1 MTTEFFY
8 KRICKIATLCITVSF
23 LCFSFAYAAFLSS
36 ATVVDTAK
44 TFYFLVSPSTHLE
57 VSAHNAAQIGGA
69 GYLLHANGR
78 DYAALSVYLTDTA
91 AAAVSTNLTDTPT
104 QIIPLESN
112 KLYLKTRRQKQQ
124 ETIYKN
130 AFSCLVD
137 CIRVLDI
144 EISRVERGATQQSSK
159 RILKTLENAFAFLS
173 KEYKNGFAAFAT
185 VCKNAANRLSVFTQ
199 STVYIE
205 DLRYLQCELCVSYL
219 RLSEDFRV

>member
-8 KRICKIATLCITVSF
+8 KRICKIAALFINFSF
-23 LCFSFAYAAFLSS
+23 LCFSFVYAAFLSS
-36 ATVVDTAK
+36 ATVVDTAR

-69 GYLLHANGR
+69 GYLVHANGR

-91 AAAVSTNLTDTPT
+91 ATAVSTNLTDTPT

-124 ETIYKN
+124 ETVYKN
-130 AFSCLVD
+130 AFSCLGD

-144 EISRVERGATQQSSK
+144 EIARVEKGATQQSSK
-159 RILKTLENAFAFLS
+159 RILKTLKNTFAFLR
-173 KEYKNGFAAFAT
+173 KEYKNEFAAFADA
-185 VCKNAANRLSVFTQ
+185 CQNAANTLSVLTQ
-199 STVYIE
+199 STVYVE